1 MPSPLRVTLWNEYV
15 HEQLVEQV
23 RQIYPQGMHAVWA
36 ASLKKQ
42 LGNEVAI
49 RTATAADLVFG
60 SNSILRGIVE
70 VYSADDAQERFV
82 RDFVA
87 AWFKVMELDRFDL
100 R

>member
-1 MPSPLRVTLWNEYV
+1 LAQPAREGLGLAGVSEL
-15 HEQLVEQV
+15 
-23 RQIYPQGMHAVWA
+23 A
-36 ASLKKQ
+36 AEGVYEGLDGD
-42 LGNEVAI
+42 GNVV

-70 VYSADDAQERFV
+70 VYSSDDAQEKFV

-87 AWFKVMELDRFDL
+87 AWVKVMELDRFDL